1 MRAARLGL
9 LAAIGVA
16 APATAQQVSDS
27 GFSPAILQ
35 PAFAAG
41 AGPVVAVD
49 QAHHNFHTASGR
61 YYPFAQVLR
70 RDGFVVDSI
79 LTPVSA
85 ASLAPVRVLV
95 VSNPLNGR
103 NAGNWTLPTPS
114 AFTAEEISVVRA
126 WVVEGGSL
134 LLIAD
139 HMPFAGAA
147 AELAAAFGVRFNNGF
162 AVDTAGDGGP
172 DLFRRADGTLGVHP
186 ITTGRLPG
194 ERIDSVATFTGSA
207 LQADDTYAV
216 LLRFGPG
223 IVSLMPDTAWQFT
236 DATRRV
242 AVSGW
247 AQGVAGPFGKGRVVV
262 LGEAAMFSAQLAGPS
277 RQPAGMNHPMAAQ
290 DAQFLLNTLHWL
302 AGLLPLR

>member
-1 MRAARLGL
+1 MKAACLAL

-16 APATAQQVSDS
+16 APAGAQQVSDS
-27 GFSPAILQ
+27 AFSPVIRQ

-61 YYPFAQVLR
+61 YHPFAQVLR

-79 LTPVSA
+79 VTPFSA
-85 ASLAPVRVLV
+85 TSLAGVRVLV

-103 NAGNWTLPTPS
+103 NAGNWALPTPS
-114 AFTAEEISVVRA
+114 AFTPEEIGVVRA

-147 AELAAAFGVRFNNGF
+147 ADLAAAFGVHLNNGF
-162 AVDTAGDGGP
+162 AIDTAGEGGP
-172 DLFRRADGTLGVHP
+172 DLFRRADGTLGAHP
-186 ITTGRLPG
+186 ITAGRSPG
-194 ERIDSVATFTGSA
+194 ERIDSVASFTGSA
-207 LQADDTYAV
+207 MQADTTYAV

-223 IVSLMPDTAWQFT
+223 VVSLMPDTAWQFT

-242 AVSGW
+242 PVSGW
-247 AQGVAGPFGKGRVVV
+247 AQGVAGPVGKGRVVV

-277 RQPAGMNHPMAAQ
+277 RRPAGMNHPMAAQ
-290 DAQFLLNTLHWL
+290 DAQLLLNTLHWL
-302 AGLLPLR
+302 ADLLPLR